1 MFFNLEPN
9 HIIIVSHLS
18 ADFSISQ
25 KGLWE
30 YRAYSRRY
38 RNRRIGEFLKE
49 MHLTEGRNTG
59 FRKIRNALR
68 NNGSP
73 EPLFETDDERT
84 YFSTTIY
91 IHPDFEIT
99 ASNEDVNEGVNE
111 GVLDSLN
118 KNEKAILKQLKE
130 SPTSTAVELAGKI
143 GVSKSMVECALKRLK
158 ALKVISRT
166 GSDKAGKWMIL
177 K

>member
-1 MFFNLEPN
+1 M
-9 HIIIVSHLS
+9 
-18 ADFSISQ
+18 
-25 KGLWE
+25 
-30 YRAYSRRY
+30 
-38 RNRRIGEFLKE
+38 
-49 MHLTEGRNTG
+49 
-59 FRKIRNALR
+59 
-68 NNGSP
+68 
-73 EPLFETDDERT
+73 
-84 YFSTTIY
+84 FSTTIY

-99 ASNEDVNEGVNE
+99 ASNKDANEGVF
-111 GVLDSLN
+111 DSLN
-118 KNEKAILKQLKE
+118 KNETAILKQLKE

>member
-1 MFFNLEPN
+1 
-9 HIIIVSHLS
+9 
-18 ADFSISQ
+18 
-25 KGLWE
+25 
-30 YRAYSRRY
+30 
-38 RNRRIGEFLKE
+38 

-118 KNEKAILKQLKE
+118 RNEKAILKLLKE

-143 GVSKSMVECALKRLK
+143 GVSKSTVERALKRLK
-158 ALKVISRT
+158 TLKFISRT
-166 GSDKAGKWMIL
+166 GSDKAGKWMVL

>member
-1 MFFNLEPN
+1 
-9 HIIIVSHLS
+9 
-18 ADFSISQ
+18 
-25 KGLWE
+25 
-30 YRAYSRRY
+30 
-38 RNRRIGEFLKE
+38 

-99 ASNEDVNEGVNE
+99 ASNEDVNEGV
-111 GVLDSLN
+111 LDSLN
-118 KNEKAILKQLKE
+118 KNEKTILKLLKE

-143 GVSKSMVECALKRLK
+143 GVSKSTVERALKRLK
-158 ALKVISRT
+158 ALKFISRT
-166 GSDKAGKWMIL
+166 GSDKAGKWMVL